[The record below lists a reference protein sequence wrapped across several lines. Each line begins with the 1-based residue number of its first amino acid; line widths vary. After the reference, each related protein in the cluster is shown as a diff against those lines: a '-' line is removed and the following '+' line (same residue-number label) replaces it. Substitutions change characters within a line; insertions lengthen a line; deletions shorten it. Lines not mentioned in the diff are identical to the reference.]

1 LTLEFLSGHAGSRVD
16 RFWSLKYLL
25 INYGVITNGVMI
37 EASTTN
43 VTKDPMPVVM
53 PPVKDANTEKL

>member
-1 LTLEFLSGHAGSRVD
+1 
-16 RFWSLKYLL
+16 
-25 INYGVITNGVMI
+25 MI